1 MVGKSADGVTNGAG
15 SLASGGVKIIT
26 VGIGGLFDGSQ
37 LSTMATLPSYK
48 LNSIS
53 FIKLLSI
60 SRSTSSLISQGT
72 YIFFATPIPVLGRSL
87 FNSEEHKRFPNF
99 DTGRPDQRLTP
110 MHSTF
115 IRKKRNPAE
124 NFKLKKETHFNKCHY
139 ERCRSLE
146 TLSYTWVT
154 DLLPQHYY
162 TFTHETPFS
171 TV

>member
-1 MVGKSADGVTNGAG
+1 MAGKSADGVTNGAG

-37 LSTMATLPSYK
+37 LSTMATLRSYK
-48 LNSIS
+48 LSSIS

-72 YIFFATPIPVLGRSL
+72 YIFFATPILDLGRSL
-87 FNSEEHKRFPNF
+87 FNSEEHKHFPNF

-124 NFKLKKETHFNKCHY
+124 NLKLKKETHFNKYVITNAVDHW
-139 ERCRSLE
+139 RPSHI
-146 TLSYTWVT
+146 
-154 DLLPQHYY
+154 PG
-162 TFTHETPFS
+162 
-171 TV
+171 